1 MRFRRRVSSQIQS
14 GGFTNLLCKSVKCL
28 ERIKSAL
35 QRKRS
40 GILLS
45 PATNLL
51 SVRFHIVDKYL
62 HSLIIETSFQISR
75 GFLLPDRNVEWFAA
89 LFETFPRTC
98 DVRYFLHFFINSAR
112 FRKNGVFFFFV
123 IRFRLVILFILIFF
137 GLLVRFFPRNQ
148 IFQRKRPYSSYRAP
162 RVIWSF
168 LVVRTRNTFALL
180 QTS

>member
-1 MRFRRRVSSQIQS
+1 MKQHEKEEEMIVFLNFNIIFLKRSQIQS

-62 HSLIIETSFQISR
+62 HGLII
-75 GFLLPDRNVEWFAA
+75 
-89 LFETFPRTC
+89 
-98 DVRYFLHFFINSAR
+98 
-112 FRKNGVFFFFV
+112 
-123 IRFRLVILFILIFF
+123 
-137 GLLVRFFPRNQ
+137 
-148 IFQRKRPYSSYRAP
+148 
-162 RVIWSF
+162 
-168 LVVRTRNTFALL
+168 
-180 QTS
+180 

>member
-1 MRFRRRVSSQIQS
+1 MRILLRNKIPFFPIRPLISWSFPVARIIFLKSSQIQS

-62 HSLIIETSFQISR
+62 HSLII
-75 GFLLPDRNVEWFAA
+75 
-89 LFETFPRTC
+89 
-98 DVRYFLHFFINSAR
+98 
-112 FRKNGVFFFFV
+112 
-123 IRFRLVILFILIFF
+123 
-137 GLLVRFFPRNQ
+137 
-148 IFQRKRPYSSYRAP
+148 
-162 RVIWSF
+162 
-168 LVVRTRNTFALL
+168 
-180 QTS
+180 

>member
-1 MRFRRRVSSQIQS
+1 MKQHEKEEEMIVFLNFNIIFLKRSQIQS

-62 HSLIIETSFQISR
+62 HSLISR
-75 GFLLPDRNVEWFAA
+75 GFLLSD
-89 LFETFPRTC
+89 
-98 DVRYFLHFFINSAR
+98 
-112 FRKNGVFFFFV
+112 
-123 IRFRLVILFILIFF
+123 
-137 GLLVRFFPRNQ
+137 
-148 IFQRKRPYSSYRAP
+148 
-162 RVIWSF
+162 
-168 LVVRTRNTFALL
+168 
-180 QTS
+180 

>member
-1 MRFRRRVSSQIQS
+1 MKQHEKEEEMIVFLNFNIIFLKRSQIQS

-62 HSLIIETSFQISR
+62 HSLII
-75 GFLLPDRNVEWFAA
+75 
-89 LFETFPRTC
+89 
-98 DVRYFLHFFINSAR
+98 
-112 FRKNGVFFFFV
+112 
-123 IRFRLVILFILIFF
+123 
-137 GLLVRFFPRNQ
+137 
-148 IFQRKRPYSSYRAP
+148 
-162 RVIWSF
+162 
-168 LVVRTRNTFALL
+168 
-180 QTS
+180 

>member
-1 MRFRRRVSSQIQS
+1 MRILNSFFSHLTVSWSLPVARIIFLKSSQIQS

-62 HSLIIETSFQISR
+62 HSLII
-75 GFLLPDRNVEWFAA
+75 
-89 LFETFPRTC
+89 
-98 DVRYFLHFFINSAR
+98 
-112 FRKNGVFFFFV
+112 
-123 IRFRLVILFILIFF
+123 
-137 GLLVRFFPRNQ
+137 
-148 IFQRKRPYSSYRAP
+148 
-162 RVIWSF
+162 
-168 LVVRTRNTFALL
+168 
-180 QTS
+180 

>member
-1 MRFRRRVSSQIQS
+1 MRTLLRNKIPFFPHLTISWSLSVARIIFLKSSQIQS

-62 HSLIIETSFQISR
+62 HSLII
-75 GFLLPDRNVEWFAA
+75 
-89 LFETFPRTC
+89 
-98 DVRYFLHFFINSAR
+98 
-112 FRKNGVFFFFV
+112 
-123 IRFRLVILFILIFF
+123 
-137 GLLVRFFPRNQ
+137 
-148 IFQRKRPYSSYRAP
+148 
-162 RVIWSF
+162 
-168 LVVRTRNTFALL
+168 
-180 QTS
+180 

>member
-1 MRFRRRVSSQIQS
+1 MKANLLVMIAFISDWKNGPFVCQS

-62 HSLIIETSFQISR
+62 HSLII
-75 GFLLPDRNVEWFAA
+75 
-89 LFETFPRTC
+89 
-98 DVRYFLHFFINSAR
+98 
-112 FRKNGVFFFFV
+112 
-123 IRFRLVILFILIFF
+123 
-137 GLLVRFFPRNQ
+137 
-148 IFQRKRPYSSYRAP
+148 
-162 RVIWSF
+162 
-168 LVVRTRNTFALL
+168 
-180 QTS
+180 